1 MLSYGTF
8 QLYRFRWI
16 EGLTKKERLRKN
28 GQWDEVKMQGN
39 PAAHI
44 LNEESVSKKAGHR
57 LCQMLL
63 MTGIRWGLRMWSL
76 AFGKKEEIMDL
87 GQETLRMI
95 DSSGI
100 RSNENRT

>member
-1 MLSYGTF
+1 MNRG
-8 QLYRFRWI
+8 I
-16 EGLTKKERLRKN
+16 NKKERLRKN
-28 GQWDEVKMQGN
+28 GQSDEVKMQGN

-63 MTGIRWGLRMWSL
+63 MTGIWWGLIMWSL
-76 AFGKKEEIMDL
+76 VFDKKEEIMDL

-95 DSSGI
+95 NSSGI
-100 RSNENRT
+100 KSNEKLP